1 MKEKLKAI
9 TDKAKERW
17 KKTGKKL
24 KILLG
29 AVLAAAIV
37 AIVVLA
43 VAVNNQPY
51 TTLFSGLSQSDQ
63 TAILTYFSE
72 NGVTDYKVE
81 GDAILVPENRKAA
94 LMAQVLVAGYP
105 SSGYDYGT
113 YLNNVSSLT
122 TEAERNQLVLYDL
135 QDYMSSV
142 ICNMDGVETAEVLL
156 TPGEDHTYVL
166 DSGNT
171 VDATAAVYVTMKE
184 GKTLTDDQVKAI
196 RSLVS
201 HGLQGLNVEN
211 VTITDA
217 YGTPYLT
224 DDEFSDV
231 QDTSALKLKLEEEY
245 NSRIRARVMQVLTP
259 LYGEDNVQVSVN
271 TVVDLDRTYTDST
284 DYNLEDWAESNEDG
298 IIGTEIWE
306 NSIVRGDEETTGG
319 TVGTETNADLNTYVE
334 DQTQPDGTETAI
346 STSGQK
352 DHLVDTT
359 KQQVEH
365 TTARIADVMVSVSIN
380 QKAAGDT
387 SANDLYAHVGRA
399 AGITDADQRDKI
411 SIVISPFYQPGED
424 PPSILPES
432 GLPGWALYA
441 AIAGVGV
448 FLILLL
454 VILLVLHRR
463 KVKKRKAA
471 EEAAEAEA
479 AANALIMAQMAPQ
492 QQANIMEMQT
502 EKSMELRQDIRKF
515 AEDNPEIAAQMVKN
529 WLREGEA
536 T

>member
-29 AVLAAAIV
+29 AVLAAVIV

-43 VAVNNQPY
+43 VAANNQPY

-122 TEAERNQLVLYDL
+122 TEAERNQLMLYDL
-135 QDYMSSV
+135 QDYMASV
-142 ICNMDGVETAEVLL
+142 ICHMDGVEVAEVIL

-171 VDATAAVYVTMKE
+171 VDATAAVYVTMKD
-184 GKTLTDDQVKAI
+184 GKTLTDNQVKAI

-211 VTITDA
+211 VTISDA
-217 YGTPYLT
+217 YGTPYLI
-224 DDEFSDV
+224 DDDFSDI
-231 QDTSALKLKLEEEY
+231 QDTSTLKLKLEEEY

-259 LYGEDNVQVSVN
+259 LYGADNVQVSVN
-271 TVVDLDRTYTDST
+271 TVVNLDRTYTDST
-284 DYNLEDWAESNEDG
+284 DYALEDWAEGNDDG
-298 IIGTEIWE
+298 IIGTEIWQ
-306 NSIVRGDEETTGG
+306 NSIVRGDGETAGG
-319 TVGTETNADLNTYVE
+319 AVGTETNADLNTYVE
-334 DQTQPDGTETAI
+334 NQAQPNGNETAI
-346 STSGQK
+346 TTSGQQ

-359 KQQVEH
+359 KQQVEQI
-365 TTARIADVMVSVSIN
+365 TARIADVMVSVSIN
-380 QKAAGDT
+380 QSAAGDT
-387 SANDLYAHVGRA
+387 SVNDLYTHVGRA
-399 AGITDADQRDKI
+399 AGITSADQQDKI
-411 SIVISPFYQPGED
+411 SIMISPFYQPGSE
-424 PPSILPES
+424 PPAEPAGA
-432 GLPGWALYA
+432 GLANWMVYA

-454 VILLVLHRR
+454 LILLLLHRR

-471 EEAAEAEA
+471 EAEAAAEA
-479 AANALIMAQMAPQ
+479 AANALIMTQAAP

-515 AEDNPEIAAQMVKN
+515 AEENPEIAAQMVKN

>member
-1 MKEKLKAI
+1 MKEKLKSI

-37 AIVVLA
+37 AVVVLA
-43 VAVNNQPY
+43 ITASNQPY

-142 ICNMDGVETAEVLL
+142 ICNMDGVESAEVLL
-156 TPGEDHTYVL
+156 TPGEDPTYVL

-171 VDATAAVYVTMKE
+171 VDATAAVQVTMKD
-184 GKTLTDDQVKAI
+184 GKTLTDNQVKAI

-211 VTITDA
+211 VVITDA
-217 YGTPYLT
+217 YGTPYLI
-224 DDEFSDV
+224 DDDFSEI
-231 QDTSALKLKLEEEY
+231 QDTSTLKLKLEEEY
-245 NSRIRARVMQVLTP
+245 NNRIRSRVMQVLTP
-259 LYGEDNVQVSVN
+259 LYGADNVQVSVN
-271 TVVDLDRTYTDST
+271 TVVNLDRTYTDST
-284 DYNLEDWAESNEDG
+284 DYTLEDWAEGNDDG
-298 IIGTEIWE
+298 IIGTQVWE
-306 NSIVRGDEETTGG
+306 NSIVRDDGEAGDGGVAGTT
-319 TVGTETNADLNTYVE
+319 TNADLNTYVNE
-334 DQTQPDGTETAI
+334 QIQPDGNESVI
-346 STSGQK
+346 STSGET

-365 TTARIADVMVSVSIN
+365 LAGYISDVTISVTIN
-380 QKAAGDT
+380 QNAAVGVEE
-387 SANDLYAHVGRA
+387 ADLYPHVARA
-399 AGITDADQRDKI
+399 AGISQADQEDKI
-411 SIVISPFYQPGED
+411 SILIAPFYQDEAPDTDVQEQM
-424 PPSILPES
+424 PP
-432 GLPGWALYA
+432 WVLYA
-441 AIAGVGV
+441 AIGGGVL
-448 FLILLL
+448 FLVLLL
-454 VILLVLHRR
+454 VMFLLHRR
-463 KVKKRKAA
+463 RVKKRQAA
-471 EEAAEAEA
+471 AAQEAAEAVVPEQ
-479 AANALIMAQMAPQ
+479 IPVQ
-492 QQANIMEMQT
+492 QQADIMEMNT
-502 EKSMELRQDIRKF
+502 EKSMELRRDVRRF

-529 WLREGEA
+529 WLREGDR
-536 T
+536 TS

>member
-1 MKEKLKAI
+1 MKEKVKAI
-9 TDKAKERW
+9 ADKAKQRW
-17 KKTGKKL
+17 KEMGKKI

-29 AVLAAAIV
+29 AILLAIV
-37 AIVVLA
+37 AAVIILA
-43 VAVNNQPY
+43 VVASNQPY
-51 TTLFSGLSQSDQ
+51 AVLFSGLKQSDQ

-81 GDAILVPENRKAA
+81 GDAILVPENQKAA

-122 TEAERNQLVLYDL
+122 TESERNQLVLYDL

-142 ICNMDGVETAEVLL
+142 ICNMEGVESAEVLL

-171 VDATAAVYVTMKE
+171 VDATAAVQVTMKE
-184 GKTLTDDQVKAI
+184 GKTLTDNQVTAI

-211 VTITDA
+211 VVISDA
-217 YGTPYLT
+217 YGNPYT
-224 DDEFSDV
+224 EDEDFSDI
-231 QDTSALKLKLEEEY
+231 QDTSALKLRLEEEY
-245 NSRIRARVMQVLTP
+245 NNRIRTRVMQVLLP

-271 TVVDLDRTYTDST
+271 TVVNVERTYTDST
-284 DYNLEDWAESNEDG
+284 DYALEDWAEDNEDG
-298 IIGTEIWE
+298 IIGDRVWE
-306 NSIVRGDEETTGG
+306 NSIIRGEEETAGG
-319 TVGTETNADLNTYVE
+319 QVGTETNADLNTYVE
-334 DQTQPDGTETAI
+334 DQAQPDGTETAI
-346 STSGQK
+346 TTSGQEN
-352 DHLVDTT
+352 HLVDTT
-359 KQQVEH
+359 KQQVER
-365 TTARIADVMVSVSIN
+365 TAAYISDVMVSVSIN
-380 QKAAGDT
+380 QAAAGDT

-399 AGITDADQRDKI
+399 AGISDADQRDKI
-411 SIVISPFYQPGED
+411 SILISPFFGEEVPGDTDQTEQTI
-424 PPSILPES
+424 PM
-432 GLPGWALYA
+432 WVLYA
-441 AIAGVGV
+441 AAAGLGV
-448 FLILLL
+448 FLVLLIVILLL
-454 VILLVLHRR
+454 VHRH

-471 EEAAEAEA
+471 ALAAEAEA
-479 AANALIMAQMAPQ
+479 AAAALAAAQMAP

>member
-24 KILLG
+24 KIMLG
-29 AVLAAAIV
+29 AVLAVAIV
-37 AIVVLA
+37 AVVVLA
-43 VAVNNQPY
+43 ITASNQPY

-122 TEAERNQLVLYDL
+122 TEAERNQLMLYDL

-142 ICNMDGVETAEVLL
+142 ICNMDGVESAEVLL

-171 VDATAAVYVTMKE
+171 VDATAAVQVTMKD
-184 GKTLTDDQVKAI
+184 GKTLTDNQVKAI

-211 VTITDA
+211 VTISDA
-217 YGTPYLT
+217 YGTPYLI
-224 DDEFSDV
+224 DDDFSEI
-231 QDTSALKLKLEEEY
+231 QDTSTLKLKLEEEY
-245 NSRIRARVMQVLTP
+245 NNRIRARVMQVLTP
-259 LYGEDNVQVSVN
+259 LYGADNVQVSVN
-271 TVVDLDRTYTDST
+271 TVVNLDRTYTDST
-284 DYNLEDWAESNEDG
+284 DYNLEDWAEGNDDG
-298 IIGTEIWE
+298 IIGTEIWQ
-306 NSIVRGDEETTGG
+306 NSIVRGDEEIAGG
-319 TVGTETNADLNTYVE
+319 AVGTETNADLNTYVE
-334 DQTQPDGTETAI
+334 NQAQPNGNETAI
-346 STSGQK
+346 TTSGQQ

-359 KQQVEH
+359 KQQVEQI
-365 TTARIADVMVSVSIN
+365 TARIADVMVSVSIN
-380 QKAAGDT
+380 QNAAGDT
-387 SANDLYAHVGRA
+387 SVNDLYAHVGRA

-411 SIVISPFYQPGED
+411 SIMISPFYQPGSET
-424 PPSILPES
+424 PTEPVVE
-432 GLPGWALYA
+432 GLLNWMIYA

-448 FLILLL
+448 FLLLLLLILLL
-454 VILLVLHRR
+454 LHRR

-471 EEAAEAEA
+471 EAEAAAEA
-479 AANALIMAQMAPQ
+479 AANALIMTQAAPQ
-492 QQANIMEMQT
+492 QSNIMEMQT

-515 AEDNPEIAAQMVKN
+515 AEENPEIAAQMVKN